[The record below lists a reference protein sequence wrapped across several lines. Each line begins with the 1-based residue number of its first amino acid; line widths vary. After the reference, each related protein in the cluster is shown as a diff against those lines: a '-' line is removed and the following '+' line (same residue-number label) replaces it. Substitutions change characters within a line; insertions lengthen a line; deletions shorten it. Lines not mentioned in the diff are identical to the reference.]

1 MSSISIS
8 PDELQ
13 SAYFDFGFRYYVAGR
28 LAAAERVNPVAAN
41 LLHHA
46 IAMFLLSGIC
56 AYTTEEERGRLGHDL
71 DRIWNVFKDRLSAP
85 NCLNRFDETVSA
97 LHEFEIIGRPETM
110 ARVVTSELLVDQI
123 EALMKAICGA
133 SGINK
138 ARPAPL
144 QRTPRATG

>member
-1 MSSISIS
+1 M
-8 PDELQ
+8 LQ
-13 SAYFDFGFRYYVAGR
+13 SMYFDFGFRYYVAGR
-28 LAAAERVNPVAAN
+28 LAAADRVNPVAAN

-56 AYTTEEERGRLGHDL
+56 NCTTEDERERLGHDL
-71 DRIWNVFKDRLSAP
+71 NRIWSVFKGRLSA
-85 NCLNRFDETVSA
+85 LNSLSRFDETVGA

-110 ARVVTSELLVDQI
+110 AREVTSELLLDEI

-138 ARPAPL
+138 SGPARL
-144 QRTPRATG
+144 Q